1 MISENTETA
10 HVEGSPW
17 KIVGRFPTFEQADT
31 KRTELLEDE
40 ELQVKVHWQG
50 SFNNRY
56 FAVKTR
62 TDPAGA
68 LEEDRRLQREE
79 KKRRKAK
86 LSKKRR
92 KK

>member
-1 MISENTETA
+1 MTTENIETV
-10 HVEGSPW
+10 HVEGPSW
-17 KIVGRFPTFEQADT
+17 KIVGRCATFTEADQQ
-31 KRTELLEDE
+31 RLELAME
-40 ELQVKVHWQG
+40 ENLQVKVHWQG
-50 SFNNRY
+50 KVNNRY

-62 TDPAGA
+62 TDPAVA
-68 LEEDRRLQREE
+68 LEEERRLRREQ